1 MRIDSK
7 FLRIK
12 DDRTKIKSAHGE
24 VKIYRMSE
32 AELIDMRKKMV
43 HSSGL
48 NREEVIRSV
57 AAGESLQSIER
68 RKNMKPNEIYHW
80 VKKWEINGLSKDKAI
95 ELMIIENMQA
105 IVNETR
111 EIKTNETE
119 SNPIQSNETEDKPDE
134 PEPVVKGELTS
145 PVTKSAV
152 KIPSKI
158 AKALEVARYN
168 QYGDNEIL
176 IITAQSA
183 WKTVTTIEELHNLN
197 GYNDLMRLS
206 QALSNGYE
214 IEKTKEEIL
223 EEAYQSNYWVP
234 DHMNRM
240 QAFREGIRF
249 TLRTLGIE
257 YAWSN

>member
-7 FLRIK
+7 LMK
-12 DDRTKIKSAHGE
+12 STDDRTKIRSAHGE

-32 AELIDMRKKMV
+32 AELINMRKKMV

-57 AAGESLQSIER
+57 ASGETLLQIER
-68 RKNMKPNEIYHW
+68 RKGMKPNEIYHW
-80 VKKWEINGLSKDKAI
+80 VKKWEISGITKDKAL
-95 ELMIIENMQA
+95 ELMIMENMQA
-105 IVNETR
+105 IASDA
-111 EIKTNETE
+111 IQSKTDQNE
-119 SNPIQSNETEDKPDE
+119 SNQIKSNKTEDKPAE
-134 PEPVVKGELTS
+134 EAPVVQDEVANTFNK
-145 PVTKSAV
+145 PVI

-183 WKTVTTIEELHNLN
+183 WKTVTTIEDLHHLN

-206 QALSNGYE
+206 SALANGYE
-214 IEKTKEEIL
+214 IEKTKEEML
-223 EEAYQSNYWVP
+223 EDAYKSNYFVA
-234 DHMNRM
+234 DHMNRL

-257 YAWSN
+257 YSWMN